1 MTKYDMRHYKE
12 GTQGSWE
19 DRGRRNRLLRMCRV
33 NLWAS
38 LVAQMVKNPP
48 SVQVTWIWYLGWK
61 DPPEKGMTTDSVILA
76 WRSLMNRGAW
86 WVIVLGVVKIQTW
99 LSNWAQHT
107 SYPIGLARN
116 GERERYSHTLDHV

>member
-48 SVQVTWIWYLGWK
+48 SVQVTWIWYLGWE
-61 DPPEKGMTTDSVILA
+61 DSLEKGMTTHSVILA
-76 WRSLMNRGAW
+76 WRILMNRGAW
-86 WVIVLGVVKIQTW
+86 WAIVLGVVKSQIW
-99 LSNWAQHT
+99 LNNWAQHT
-107 SYPIGLARN
+107 SYPIGLVRN
-116 GERERYSHTLDHV
+116 EERERYSHTLDHV